1 MKETKLFPGSIMI
14 RKEPCFVIGE
24 VDQGICVMVYDSAKK
39 LGGLCHFVFPD
50 HDHGDK
56 SMGESFFGDTAIL
69 NLLKKLKTM
78 GAGPSTITVNV
89 IGGSASSSQNADI
102 ARKNIAKFK
111 EVFERFK
118 LKLDKSAL
126 GGNSPRMVRFN
137 PGTGEVAFKVLNKAP
152 ATSASSVVAAIP
164 TKSAA
169 PSSIPS
175 GKKGIWVIAS
185 DAGQKNAFCDIV
197 ATDAAFVPSHLDASI
212 SDVQLIINRDNPPI
226 GIIYVH
232 GENDDDETLL
242 KFAKRQELP
251 MAIVRPESKEGLDA
265 ELKEREGDVELI
277 EYPKS
282 GNVAEITVLVKT
294 KLHSLTD
301 SINVVNGK
309 VVQAKGH
316 DLDINTIGIVAI
328 GSSTGGPQALEVVL
342 SNLPA
347 KIPPI
352 VISQH
357 IPPVYSTNLAD
368 RLNGMCPFT
377 VKEPTDNEEIVP
389 GTCYFSPG
397 GFQFRIKKTGPRI
410 TALVKKEPPVN
421 KHIPSVDVLFW
432 SVAKYFGP
440 DAMGV
445 MLTGMGKDGAEGM
458 LEMKKQG
465 SYNIAQD
472 EKSSIVFGMPKEA
485 IDIGAVH
492 KVHSLNAIPKKIIE
506 YLKKRGR
513 SAA

>member
-14 RKEPCFVIGE
+14 RKDSCLVIGE
-24 VDQGICVMVYDSAKK
+24 VDQGVCVMVHDSAKK

-56 SMGESFFGDTAIL
+56 GMGDSFYGDTAIL
-69 NLLKKLKTM
+69 NLLKRLKTL
-78 GAGPSTITVNV
+78 GAGPSTLTVSV
-89 IGGSASSSQNADI
+89 IGGSESTGPNAEI
-102 ARKNIAKFK
+102 AKKNIAKFK
-111 EVFERFK
+111 EVFARFN
-118 LKLDKSAL
+118 LKLDKAAL
-126 GGNSPRMVRFN
+126 GGSSPRMVRFN
-137 PGTGEVAFKVLNKAP
+137 PGTGEVAFKVLASKS
-152 ATSASSVVAAIP
+152 ATSASSVVAAVS
-164 TKSAA
+164 SA
-169 PSSIPS
+169 SSPQPAA
-175 GKKGIWVIAS
+175 GARCIWVL
-185 DAGQKNAFCDIV
+185 
-197 ATDAAFVPSHLDASI
+197 ATDKDQQKSFSEVVCTDSMLTVGHADAAI
-212 SDVQLIINRDNPPI
+212 SEANLILNRDNPPL
-226 GIIYVH
+226 GILYVH
-232 GENDDDETLL
+232 RDSDDDEALL
-242 KFAKRQELP
+242 KFIHRQELP
-251 MAIVRPESKEGLDA
+251 MAIVRPECKEYLDA
-265 ELKEREGDVELI
+265 KLKERDAAFEI
-277 EYPKS
+277 INFPKS
-282 GNVAEITVLVKT
+282 GNLAEVTVLIKS
-294 KLHSLTD
+294 KLRSLTNA
-301 SINVVNGK
+301 IKVQNGK
-309 VVQAKGH
+309 IVQDKANG
-316 DLDINTIGIVAI
+316 LDINTIGILAI

-377 VKEPTDNEEIVP
+377 VKEPVDNEEIVP

-410 TALVKKEPPVN
+410 TAMVKKEPPVN
-421 KHIPSVDVLFW
+421 KHIPSVDVLFY
-432 SVAKYFGP
+432 SVAKYFGS

-458 LEMKKQG
+458 LEMKRQG

-472 EKSSIVFGMPKEA
+472 EKSCVVFGMPKEA

-492 KVHSLNAIPKKIIE
+492 KVHSLNAIPNKIIE

>member
-14 RKEPCFVIGE
+14 RKESCLVIGE
-24 VDQGICVMVYDSAKK
+24 IDHGICVMVHDSAKK

-50 HDHGDK
+50 HDHGEK
-56 SMGESFFGDTAIL
+56 GMGDSFFGDTAIL
-69 NLLKKLKTM
+69 NLLKRLKTL
-78 GAGPSTITVNV
+78 GATPDTLTVNV
-89 IGGSASSSQNADI
+89 IGGSESSASSAEL

-111 EVFERFK
+111 DVFARFK

-126 GGNSPRMVRFN
+126 GGSTPRMVRFN
-137 PGTGEVAFKVLNKAP
+137 PGTGEVAFKVLAQKP
-152 ATSASSVVAAIP
+152 AASANAVVASQP
-164 TKSAA
+164 SVSSPSAA
-169 PSSIPS
+169 P
-175 GKKGIWVIAS
+175 GAKCIWVLAADKAQQQRYS
-185 DAGQKNAFCDIV
+185 DIICSDSMLTVGHQ
-197 ATDAAFVPSHLDASI
+197 DASI
-212 SDVQLIINRDNPPI
+212 SEASIILNRDNPPL
-226 GIIYVH
+226 GILYVH
-232 GENDDDETLL
+232 GENDDDDTLL
-242 KFAKRQELP
+242 KFINRQELP

-265 ELKEREGDVELI
+265 KLKERDTALEIIGF
-277 EYPKS
+277 PKS
-282 GNVAEITVLVKT
+282 GNLAEITVLIKS
-294 KLHSLTD
+294 KLRTLTNA
-301 SINVVNGK
+301 ITVQNGK
-309 VVQAKGH
+309 VVQDRGNG
-316 DLDINTIGIVAI
+316 LDINTVGILAI

-357 IPPVYSTNLAD
+357 IPPVYSTSLAE

-377 VKEPTDNEEIVP
+377 VKEPVDNEEIVP

-421 KHIPSVDVLFW
+421 KHIPSVDVLFY
-432 SVAKYFGP
+432 SVAKYFGS

-458 LEMKKQG
+458 LEMKRQG
-465 SYNIAQD
+465 SFNIAQD
-472 EKSSIVFGMPKEA
+472 EKSSVVFGMPKEA
-485 IDIGAVH
+485 IDLGAVH
-492 KVHSLNAIPKKIIE
+492 KVYGLNAIPNKIIE
-506 YLKKRGR
+506 HLKKRGR